1 MVRRKTAEDEDRKL
15 TRAEPSETQKVAP
28 RMVVLSA
35 APEEVE
41 EDSAP
46 KGNIETRVVPWNGTK
61 IDERPPSIGSMQP
74 PGR

>member
-41 EDSAP
+41 EDPAP
-46 KGNIETRVVPWNGTK
+46 KGNIETRVVGGAGPQK
-61 IDERPPSIGSMQP
+61 ILTGQAT
-74 PGR
+74 